1 VPALNRLRPGRA
13 ALEGWLIVAS
23 TIWED
28 FAASAVLQP
37 GRRDRRTAP
46 VFVGTLRRGPT
57 IGVMNLTRALA
68 RIPPQLL
75 AASAA
80 IAIAASSG
88 ALPAA
93 LVFVFK
99 PLTTLLILAFAWP
112 RGADAPKQRR
122 FIRVGLVLSL
132 VGDVFLMW
140 PKEGFLPG
148 LVAFLLAHLAYIA
161 AFTVPLR
168 LAARPLVFVG
178 YGVVAL
184 LILAQ
189 LWPGIPGALRAPVVA
204 YVVCLATMAAQ
215 ALAWWRSSAA
225 RAAADAPL
233 ARRAALGGVLFMV
246 SDSLL
251 AINKFAAP
259 LPLSSLWIL
268 ASYWLAQGCIASAL
282 RRATSP

>member
-1 VPALNRLRPGRA
+1 MNLPRALSRILP
-13 ALEGWLIVAS
+13 WLI
-23 TIWED
+23 
-28 FAASAVLQP
+28 
-37 GRRDRRTAP
+37 
-46 VFVGTLRRGPT
+46 
-57 IGVMNLTRALA
+57 
-68 RIPPQLL
+68 

-80 IAIAASSG
+80 LAILASTG
-88 ALPAA
+88 ALPAP
-93 LVFVFK
+93 LVFAFK

-122 FIRVGLVLSL
+122 FIRIGLVLSL
-132 VGDVFLMW
+132 IGDVFLMW

-148 LVAFLLAHLAYIA
+148 LIAFLLAHLAYIA

-178 YGVVAL
+178 YAALAL

-189 LWPGIPGALRAPVVA
+189 LWPGIPAALRAPVVA

-215 ALAWWRSSAA
+215 ALVWWRSSAA

-233 ARRAALGGVLFMV
+233 ARWAALGGMLFMV

-251 AINKFAAP
+251 AINKFAVP
-259 LPLSSLWIL
+259 LPLASLWIL
-268 ASYWLAQGCIASAL
+268 ATYWLAQGCIASAL

>member
-1 VPALNRLRPGRA
+1 
-13 ALEGWLIVAS
+13 
-23 TIWED
+23 
-28 FAASAVLQP
+28 
-37 GRRDRRTAP
+37 
-46 VFVGTLRRGPT
+46 
-57 IGVMNLTRALA
+57 MNLTRSLPWLIAT
-68 RIPPQLL
+68 
-75 AASAA
+75 SAA
-80 IAIAASSG
+80 ISIFASIG
-88 ALPAA
+88 ALPAP
-93 LVFVFK
+93 LVFAFK

-122 FIRVGLVLSL
+122 FIRVRLVLSL
-132 VGDVFLMW
+132 IGDVFLMW
-140 PKEGFLPG
+140 PNEGFLPG
-148 LVAFLLAHLAYIA
+148 LIAFLLAHTAYIA
-161 AFTVPLR
+161 AFTVPVR

-178 YGVVAL
+178 YAVLAL

-215 ALAWWRSSAA
+215 ALVWWRSVAA
-225 RAAADAPL
+225 RTAADAQL
-233 ARRAALGGVLFMV
+233 ARRAALGGMLFMV
-246 SDSLL
+246 SDSVL